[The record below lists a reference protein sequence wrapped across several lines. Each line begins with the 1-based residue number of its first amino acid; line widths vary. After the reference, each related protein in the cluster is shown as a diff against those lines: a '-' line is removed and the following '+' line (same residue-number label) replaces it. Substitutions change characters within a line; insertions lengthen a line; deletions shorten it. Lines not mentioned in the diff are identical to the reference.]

1 LALRHHRFARIAQ
14 EDPHVSAPA
23 ILVAALALS
32 AAGDPFVY
40 EVPAGGASL
49 EAQRRP
55 LFFAAAFTI
64 REGRVVRGAWMPSDE
79 VLGQGP
85 TRVVVVASWC
95 PACHRLLERLSAQR
109 PQTAVILFLE
119 RRGGRDGPLANA
131 ASLARYPLAF
141 HLLRAGS
148 EMARRVTAFPT
159 TFVCSRTQCTPAAR
173 SGP

>member
-1 LALRHHRFARIAQ
+1 MLRDLPAVRGQAPWPGHEHVKGWGVVGLPFDSGHVLALRIAAPRARPLPLALRHHRFARIAQ
-14 EDPHVSAPA
+14 EEPHVSAPA

-49 EAQRRP
+49 DSQRRP

-109 PQTAVILFLE
+109 PQTAV
-119 RRGGRDGPLANA
+119 
-131 ASLARYPLAF
+131 
-141 HLLRAGS
+141 
-148 EMARRVTAFPT
+148 
-159 TFVCSRTQCTPAAR
+159 
-173 SGP
+173 